1 MARRPYFSGNYGSAL
16 GSTANAANLLARAG
30 ETQGKMFAN
39 MGAQVGGMIQQYGL
53 NKEKQKENKATI
65 KSSIGILQRM
75 SKIDETN
82 APQYMAQIQQLENE
96 DVPLSQR
103 GMLADKTLQGLS
115 ITNQLQS
122 QMLSNQG
129 KQQALGLA
137 KQLEAST
144 VKNAEL
150 KNTNL
155 GFRNDLAE
163 LAKRKGEAVTPAEI
177 RSILSRY
184 SAEKDLLPGE
194 TAAKKA
200 TNELTTE
207 AAQAS
212 RGLLPLQT
220 SDKKGE
226 LAARS
231 REREILDEVVDQSG
245 GIKGMARKQVEATD
259 LKTEATKQEIKS
271 KQVLADYYRDVGLA
285 KKLEAVGKLNPS
297 LKQQLDP
304 LTKMQSDL
312 LSTKVAV
319 PGEGQTRIPLSEYLE
334 LNKED
339 DTKYPLN
346 GIAGKLFGILQ
357 NTDKQMEGV
366 LSDELVDVYVPDEV
380 TNQPTEP
387 SASVVPAYQQAINR
401 AKGNT
406 QKEYMNAENVGGAGF
421 PFMP

>member
-1 MARRPYFSGNYGSAL
+1 MNMEAATAPGRAYAAAFKGL
-16 GSTANAANLLARAG
+16 GEDIG
-30 ETQGKMFAN
+30 
-39 MGAQVGGMIQQYGL
+39 GAIEKYQL

-75 SKIDETN
+75 SKIDEAN
-82 APQYMAQIQQLENE
+82 APEYMASIQQLENE
-96 DVPLSQR
+96 DIPLSQR

-115 ITNQLQS
+115 ITNQLQG

-150 KNTNL
+150 ENINL

-163 LAKRKGEAVTPAEI
+163 LTKRKGEAITPAEI

-184 SAEKDLLPGE
+184 GAEQELLPGE

-200 TNELTTE
+200 TNELTAKKAE
-207 AAQAS
+207 AS
-212 RGLLPLQT
+212 RRLLPLE
-220 SDKKGE
+220 SIDRIEE
-226 LAARS
+226 LGARS
-231 REREILDEVVDQSG
+231 TQRKIVDEVIDQSG
-245 GIKGMARKQVEATD
+245 GIQGAARKQVEATD
-259 LKTEATKQEIKS
+259 LKTEATKQEIENK
-271 KQVLADYYRDVGLA
+271 KALASYYQDVGLA

-304 LTKMQSDL
+304 LTKMQGDL

-319 PGEGQTRIPLSEYLE
+319 PGEGQTRITLSEYLE

-346 GIAGKLFGILQ
+346 GIAELLYGQLQ
-357 NTDKQMEGV
+357 NIDRQMEGV
-366 LSDELVDVYVPDEV
+366 LSEQLVDVYVPDEEEQK
-380 TNQPTEP
+380 QPFNYTDM
-387 SASVVPAYQQAINR
+387 
-401 AKGNT
+401 GGT
-406 QKEYMNAENVGGAGF
+406 QTLQTF
-421 PFMP
+421 PRL